1 MAPTMTKNY
10 PDRHLLGVLRE
21 ARAVHK
27 QRMQPS
33 LRAAG
38 LTEDQWRVLRVF
50 IQNQTAR
57 AIGLDA
63 KRVAEESKITKSSL
77 SGVLVR
83 MERDGLLTRQKSV
96 EDARFMIVKPT
107 ALGLQ
112 KARHIATLFQG
123 YYEWL
128 EVALGPQDMGRLYE
142 LLDKLIAIS
151 EQPAPALEAAEAAPA
166 AAGARQRRG

>member
-1 MAPTMTKNY
+1 MTKSS
-10 PDRHLLGVLRE
+10 PDRHLLGVLRK
-21 ARAVHK
+21 ARSVHK
-27 QRMQPS
+27 QRLQPY

-50 IQNQTAR
+50 NSSPAAR

-63 KRVAEESKITKSSL
+63 KRVAEEAHITKSSL

-83 MERDGLLTRQKSV
+83 MERDGLVTRQKSP

-112 KARHIATLFQG
+112 SARQVAAMVQG
-123 YYEWL
+123 YYAWL
-128 EVALGPQDMGRLYE
+128 EEAMGANDMGKLYQ
-142 LLDKLIAIS
+142 LLEKLIAMAD
-151 EQPAPALEAAEAAPA
+151 EPAPQLNAADRAKAATALAQ
-166 AAGARQRRG
+166 RQG

>member
-1 MAPTMTKNY
+1 MTPNMTKNY

-27 QRMQPS
+27 QRLQPY

-50 IQNQTAR
+50 IQNPTAR

-63 KRVAEESKITKSSL
+63 KRVAQESKITKSSL
-77 SGVLVR
+77 SGVLLR
-83 MERDGLLTRQKSV
+83 MERDGLLTRQKST

-107 ALGLQ
+107 ALGMQ
-112 KARHIATLFQG
+112 SARHIASLFQG
-123 YYEWL
+123 YYQWVEA
-128 EVALGPQDMGRLYE
+128 ALGPQDMGKLYE
-142 LLDKLIAIS
+142 LLDKLISIS
-151 EQPAPALEAAEAAPA
+151 HQPAPALEAV
-166 AAGARQRRG
+166 